1 MARMRGAEAG
11 REEGH
16 PTPSLARKLGA
27 ATAGMTGRNK
37 TPTHHPALPLSL
49 SREEAGGGAG
59 KNAFP
64 ALLFPD

>member
-1 MARMRGAEAG
+1 MARMRGAGAG

-27 ATAGMTGRNK
+27 AMAGMTRRNK
-37 TPTHHPALPLSL
+37 TPTYHPALPLSL

-59 KNAFP
+59 KKTDP